1 MTYCSVLEKKS
12 KTARKGVVC
21 WVLPQSSSLF
31 FFLLFFLFFFFFFF
45 FFGGVGGGVGGGGN
59 VSVKLA
65 SRWMSMLMAV
75 DSTDKKRMQ
84 QTNHDQN
91 IQKIIRKT
99 PFFDKSAMTR
109 SFKHKQS
116 NQ

>member
-1 MTYCSVLEKKS
+1 MCV
-12 KTARKGVVC
+12 
-21 WVLPQSSSLF
+21 
-31 FFLLFFLFFFFFFF
+31 
-45 FFGGVGGGVGGGGN
+45 GGGN

-91 IQKIIRKT
+91 NKNSYEN
-99 PFFDKSAMTR
+99 PFFRQICDD
-109 SFKHKQS
+109 SFL
-116 NQ
+116 